1 MSEHE
6 HQNDP
11 WANLAESLGAKPVA
25 KPASPPAAST
35 PPATTP
41 PAAARPPQKP
51 RDEMPAPAVR
61 SDWGG
66 LASSLGLEPAG
77 EPKAEARTSR
87 PQPPRSLPP
96 AQPTA
101 RETAEPP
108 QRRSDRERDEFSFGS
123 RRPAAEPQPQQS
135 REPMDAAPRRAPPRP
150 HRSEEPAADSD
161 NFRSGGERSESS
173 SRDRTDRDR
182 TDRDSNDRDRA
193 ESGSA
198 PRGAGEDEQGAG
210 RGRRRRGRRG
220 GRGRGRREEGRDRPL
235 PGQTDGERGSESGT
249 SPGRLPTGAAHHEGF
264 ERPMAAEQDERLD
277 RAVARESDGPDD
289 GGQRQDAVGEGDRDG
304 EAAPARRRRRGRRG
318 GRRRGRGDREGEV
331 GGVRPQA
338 DREGGEQPRRAADG
352 PSRSSVGDSAGDF
365 DDEPLPSG
373 YGVRQPAKPG
383 DAPRSDA
390 SRSGNSDASGT
401 AKTEDRESGEAGGRR
416 RRRRRRGEGRGTS
429 AGSTSASPAEGGRE
443 GSSSRRSSRSTEGS
457 GQRRGRRSR
466 RSGGEERRSASTFD
480 RGRRDEFAPV
490 AGGREEDDEGLEF
503 LGIEDAGHDG
513 RARDERHPADDDD
526 SIIESGL
533 NEVLDV
539 PSWVEAIGI
548 VIAGNL
554 DARSRSPRS
563 GDGGSRGGE
572 PRGDSSPR
580 GGSSERPRESRRGGR
595 SGDQR

>member
-6 HQNDP
+6 HKNDP
-11 WANLAESLGAKPVA
+11 WANLADSLGAKPVA
-25 KPASPPAAST
+25 KPASPPAAAT
-35 PPATTP
+35 PPA
-41 PAAARPPQKP
+41 PARAPQKAREEKP
-51 RDEMPAPAVR
+51 TPAVR

-66 LASSLGLEPAG
+66 LESALGLAPSG
-77 EPKAEARTSR
+77 EPKTPTTSSR
-87 PQPPRSLPP
+87 SQPAKPLPP
-96 AQPTA
+96 AAPPA
-101 RETAEPP
+101 REAVEPP

-123 RRPAAEPQPQQS
+123 RRPAPESASQQS
-135 REPMDAAPRRAPPRP
+135 REPIDSVPRRDPPRSQ
-150 HRSEEPAADSD
+150 RTEEPASSET
-161 NFRSGGERSESS
+161 FRSGGGELAESG
-173 SRDRTDRDR
+173 SRDQ
-182 TDRDSNDRDRA
+182 NDRGHN

-198 PRGAGEDEQGAG
+198 PRGGEDEQGAG

-235 PGQTDGERGSESGT
+235 PGQTDGEHGT
-249 SPGRLPTGAAHHEGF
+249 GAGPGRVPAGAESHDGF
-264 ERPMAAEQDERLD
+264 ERPLRDNQGEEQGERFD
-277 RAVARESDGPDD
+277 RAGVARESNRPEDGEQRPDTL
-289 GGQRQDAVGEGDRDG
+289 GEGDRDG
-304 EAAPARRRRRGRRG
+304 ESAPRRRRRGRRG

-338 DREGGEQPRRAADG
+338 DREGGEPPRRSTDG
-352 PSRSSVGDSAGDF
+352 ESRIPAGDSAGDF
-365 DDEPLPSG
+365 DDEPLPAG
-373 YGVRQPAKPG
+373 YGVRQPTRPG
-383 DAPRSDA
+383 DVPRSDA
-390 SRSGNSDASGT
+390 SRAGGGDASGST
-401 AKTEDRESGEAGGRR
+401 KTDDREPGEAGGRR
-416 RRRRRRGEGRGTS
+416 RRRRRRGEGRGTT
-429 AGSTSASPAEGGRE
+429 GSTSTPSTAGSRE
-443 GSSSRRSSRSTEGS
+443 GSTGRRSSRSTEGS
-457 GQRRGRRSR
+457 GERRGRRSR
-466 RSGGEERRSASTFD
+466 RSAGEERRSASTFD

-563 GDGGSRGGE
+563 GEVSRGGE
-572 PRGDSSPR
+572 PRGDSSTR
-580 GGSSERPRESRRGGR
+580 GGSSERSRDSRRGGR